1 MASKID
7 WPRHID
13 LVAKDLIKKLLVN
26 DRTKRLG
33 TMKNGSEDIK
43 RHKWYKS
50 IEWEQV
56 VQKKLPPPIIPKVN
70 HDGDTK
76 NFDRYDEDGWRDVPT
91 MYVFSIDIIK
101 RIIKTIG

>member
-1 MASKID
+1 
-7 WPRHID
+7 
-13 LVAKDLIKKLLVN
+13 
-26 DRTKRLG
+26 
-33 TMKNGSEDIK
+33 MKNGSEDIK

-91 MYVFSIDIIK
+91 MYVFSIDTIT